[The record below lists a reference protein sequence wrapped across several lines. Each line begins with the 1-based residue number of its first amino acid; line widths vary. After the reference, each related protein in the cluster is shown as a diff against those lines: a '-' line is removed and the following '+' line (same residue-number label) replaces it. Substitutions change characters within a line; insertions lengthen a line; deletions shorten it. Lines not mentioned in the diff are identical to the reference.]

1 MVCPAGCGRGSAR
14 AGSAA
19 VGHSRLL
26 ARDTKEE
33 EKAEEDVAVL
43 GLEGGKGGGDE
54 EVVEQVARASCWCP
68 VASPPPPP
76 RRRSLVPGPR
86 GSGKGRVS
94 LDPKLRR
101 SFPATPP
108 KSLGGMIGDIFACHL
123 TAKMIVLSTPSL
135 NF

>member
-54 EVVEQVARASCWCP
+54 VVEQVARASCWCP
-68 VASPPPPP
+68 VAPP
-76 RRRSLVPGPR
+76 RPPRGRSLVPGPR
-86 GSGKGRVS
+86 GSAKGRVS
-94 LDPKLRR
+94 LDPKLLR

-108 KSLGGMIGDIFACHL
+108 KSLGGGMIGDIFACHL
-123 TAKMIVLSTPSL
+123 TAKMIVLSIPSL

>member
-33 EKAEEDVAVL
+33 EKAEEDVSV
-43 GLEGGKGGGDE
+43 LEGGKGGGDE
-54 EVVEQVARASCWCP
+54 EVVEQVARANCWCP
-68 VASPPPPP
+68 VAPPFPS

-94 LDPKLRR
+94 LDPKLLR
-101 SFPATPP
+101 SFPVTPP
-108 KSLGGMIGDIFACHL
+108 KSLGGGMIGDIFACHF
-123 TAKMIVLSTPSL
+123 TAKIIVLSTPSL

>member
-54 EVVEQVARASCWCP
+54 EVVEQVARANCWCP
-68 VASPPPPP
+68 VAPPPPHTQEALAGP
-76 RRRSLVPGPR
+76 GSQRLWERASLIP
-86 GSGKGRVS
+86 SCCAVS
-94 LDPKLRR
+94 QLLLRC
-101 SFPATPP
+101 P
-108 KSLGGMIGDIFACHL
+108 
-123 TAKMIVLSTPSL
+123 
-135 NF
+135 